1 MTGDPKGFIPL
12 NSLKQGEADP
22 KAALLELR
30 EIYFKTSKQT
40 IENDLIHAI
49 ELFKRLSEEDQ
60 DKGAMYMEGIGQ
72 MRQEWA
78 GKKAQVKGAKPKA
91 KNHKAKGKGRAAKT

>member
-1 MTGDPKGFIPL
+1 MAGHEKGFVSL

-22 KAALLELR
+22 KAALAELR
-30 EIYFKTSKQT
+30 DIYFKTSKLT

-49 ELFKRLSEEDQ
+49 ELFKRLAEEDH

-78 GKKAQVKGAKPKA
+78 GKKSKAKASKPKA
-91 KNHKAKGKGRAAKT
+91 KQHKAKGKRRESNT